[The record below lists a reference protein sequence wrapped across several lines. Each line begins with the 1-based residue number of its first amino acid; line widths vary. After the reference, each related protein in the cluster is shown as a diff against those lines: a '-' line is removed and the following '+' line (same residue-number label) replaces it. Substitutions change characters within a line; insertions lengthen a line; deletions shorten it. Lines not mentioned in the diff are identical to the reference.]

1 VGPGI
6 EGAGLTF
13 QLDQTGGQ
21 VKTTNGTNARS
32 HDMAENSRAGDSPV
46 LHALCVTNELDVARA
61 TLSIAAAGLAPC
73 GRQRS

>member
-1 VGPGI
+1 
-6 EGAGLTF
+6 
-13 QLDQTGGQ
+13 
-21 VKTTNGTNARS
+21 
-32 HDMAENSRAGDSPV
+32 MAENSRAGDSPV

>member
-21 VKTTNGTNARS
+21 VKTNGTNARS